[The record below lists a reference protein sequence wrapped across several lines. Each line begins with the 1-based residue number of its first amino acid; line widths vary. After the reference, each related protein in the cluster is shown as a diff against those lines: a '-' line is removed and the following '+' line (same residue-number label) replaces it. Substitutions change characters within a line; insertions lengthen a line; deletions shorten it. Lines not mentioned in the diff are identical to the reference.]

1 MNKIIAIYEVKNTR
15 KKRANYCSYGGGEL
29 IRFNSD
35 ALANAIIVQACDDY
49 RQAKRELRRLFVKKQ
64 RAQTR
69 AQADEIDARIRSV
82 RFEIRRLEKFI
93 EESDLVALASNDF
106 GKDILR
112 RLKRAKG
119 FMRYLLPSNNAIR
132 DLHERVSMD

>member
-15 KKRANYCSYGGGEL
+15 QKRADYCSYGGGEL
-29 IRFNSD
+29 IRFNTD

-49 RQAKRELRRLFVKKQ
+49 RQTKRELRRLFVKKQ

-69 AQADEIDARIRSV
+69 AQEEEIDARIRST
-82 RFEIRRLEKFI
+82 RFEIRKLEKFI
-93 EESDLVALASNDF
+93 SESDLVALASNDF

-112 RLKRAKG
+112 RLKR
-119 FMRYLLPSNNAIR
+119 
-132 DLHERVSMD
+132 EV

>member
-1 MNKIIAIYEVKNTR
+1 MNKIIAIYEDKNIGN
-15 KKRANYCSYGGGEL
+15 KRVDYCSYGGGEL
-29 IRFNSD
+29 IRFNSE

-112 RLKRAKG
+112 RLKREA
-119 FMRYLLPSNNAIR
+119 
-132 DLHERVSMD
+132 

>member
-1 MNKIIAIYEVKNTR
+1 MDNMLAIYEVKNTR

-29 IRFNSD
+29 IRFNSE

-49 RQAKRELRRLFVKKQ
+49 RQAKKELRRLFVKKQ

-69 AQADEIDARIRSV
+69 AQEEEIDARIRST
-82 RFEIRRLEKFI
+82 RFEIRKLEKFI
-93 EESDLVALASNDF
+93 SESDLVALASNDF

-112 RLKRAKG
+112 RLKR
-119 FMRYLLPSNNAIR
+119 
-132 DLHERVSMD
+132 EV